1 MLLQSEG
8 ILNIHSINPSSL
20 QQKANVSM
28 MKFNKYKQAKSHELI
43 AVVEVQGNRDVW
55 PYSQLWACG
64 GESWLETQVH
74 KELGGQGH

>member
-1 MLLQSEG
+1 
-8 ILNIHSINPSSL
+8 
-20 QQKANVSM
+20 M